1 MNAYTPL
8 AMGKL
13 YKTVIQNEKET
24 EALAAL
30 LLQNLRDAFDALL
43 KSCEWSAFPIPLSE
57 GPIPLSEGTGP
68 IPLSE
73 GTGPIPLSEG
83 TGAIPRSEGTGA
95 ILLQQD
101 SRHLQAADV
110 CEILIERVVPVDL
123 MTENASFAHGKPMRT
138 TARMRTNLEGT
149 PRRVHSLRSGATA
162 ARPGY
167 AKLGEHVG
175 GGRGMEGRGV
185 ASTCWPPTR
194 YVE

>member
-1 MNAYTPL
+1 MQETLNAYTPL

-73 GTGPIPLSEG
+73 GTGPIPLSE
-83 TGAIPRSEGTGA
+83 A
-95 ILLQQD
+95 LQQD